1 MQRCVGGGQSLEQD
15 YEAGINSGLI
25 IPGFEKVKT
34 DEENN
39 FSSLKKET
47 IPFLYDDCSV
57 ELQEWAFNKL
67 RKQHSYWQEENPQ
80 DEWPEASVLA
90 IICTEDKVIDP
101 AWSEQIARDWLE
113 VTPIM
118 LPGGHSPFLSRPK
131 ELAEVLMNDA

>member
-1 MQRCVGGGQSLEQD
+1 VQRCVGGGQSLEQD